1 MMGVW
6 AKNLLFMTAVA
17 SGLGGMA
24 YVVRPDYRPGR
35 PERLPAVHFTPAD
48 VQSTVIDVNA
58 AFQRTWQQAGIA
70 PAPRAEDL
78 AIARRI
84 SLALTG
90 TIPSLEEIRLF
101 EAHPAQDRLAWWTS
115 HLLADR
121 RSAGYLAER
130 FARTYVGVVEGPFL
144 QFRRRR
150 FRLWLADELYT
161 NRPYDQI
168 VRDLIAT
175 DGVWTDRPAA
185 NFITVTINPDDEN
198 NKPNVNA
205 LAGRVTRAFL
215 GIRLDCAEC
224 HDHPFAEWK
233 QRDFQGLAAFF
244 AQTENALFR
253 GESKPFEGVREG
265 SGELEAEDYATGEK
279 HIIPPAAPFHA
290 ELLPSQPEHRRERLA
305 AWVTHPHNEA
315 FARATVNR
323 VWALLCGRPLVE
335 PVDDIPLDG
344 ERPEALDL
352 LARDFVEHGYDL
364 RRLIGAI
371 VLSEPFTRDSAADG
385 AAVSETQEKLFAAFP
400 LTRLRPEQVVG
411 AIWQSA
417 KLSTVDD
424 DSHILVQLTRYGET
438 NDFVTRYG
446 DAGEDEF
453 DPQSGTIPQRLLM
466 MNGELV
472 QDKIGQNP
480 LANAATQLAWLAPD
494 DKSAVEGAYL
504 AVLTRRPTSEEAKHF
519 IGRLRDSQGDERASR
534 VEDLYWT
541 LLNST
546 EFSWNH

>member
-1 MMGVW
+1 MGLW
-6 AKNLLFMTAVA
+6 AKNLLFATVVLT
-17 SGLGGMA
+17 GLGGMA
-24 YVVRPDYRPGR
+24 YVVRPGYRPGR
-35 PERLPAVHFTPAD
+35 PEQLPAVHFTPSE
-48 VQSTVIDVNA
+48 VQATVEGLNA
-58 AFQRTWQQAGIA
+58 ALRQSWQTAGVA

-90 TIPSLEEIRLF
+90 TIPSLEEIRKF
-101 EAHPAQDRLAWWTS
+101 EAYPGEGRLAWWTS

-121 RSAGYLAER
+121 RSADYLAER
-130 FARTYVGVVEGPFL
+130 FTRAYVGVVDGPFL
-144 QFRRRR
+144 LFRRRR
-150 FRLWLADELYT
+150 FRIWLADELYA
-161 NRPYDQI
+161 NRPYDQL

-185 NFITVTINPDDEN
+185 NFITATINPDDEN

-224 HDHPFAEWK
+224 HDHPFAAWK

-253 GESKPFEGVREG
+253 GESKPFQGIREG

-279 HIIPPAAPFHA
+279 HVIAPAAPFQP
-290 ELLPSQPEHRRERLA
+290 ELLPSAPEHRRARLA
-305 AWVTHPHNEA
+305 AWVTHPENKA

-323 VWALLCGRPLVE
+323 IWALLYGRALVE
-335 PVDDIPLDG
+335 PVDDIPLDDV
-344 ERPEALDL
+344 PAALDV
-352 LARDFVEHGYDL
+352 LADDFSAHGYDL

-371 VLSEPFTRDSAADG
+371 VLSESFARDSAADDEG
-385 AAVSETQEKLFAAFP
+385 ASERQEQTFAAFP
-400 LTRLRPEQVVG
+400 LTRLRPEQVIG
-411 AIWQSA
+411 AVWQA
-417 KLSTVDD
+417 ARLSTVDD
-424 DSHILVQLTRYGET
+424 DSHILVQLTHYGET
-438 NDFVTRYG
+438 NDFITRYG

-453 DPQSGTIPQRLLM
+453 EPQSGTIPQRLLM
-466 MNGELV
+466 MNGDLV
-472 QDKIGQNP
+472 HGKIEQNP

-494 DKSAVEGAYL
+494 DQSAVEGAYL
-504 AVLTRRPTSEEAKHF
+504 AVLTRRPTREEADHF
-519 IGRLRDSQGDERASR
+519 IARLRDSHGDDRARR